1 MVSLSTFVRR
11 LAFTCLILAA
21 ALARASSARAAGAL
35 PAAGDYDVQPAGSSV
50 GFSVTN
56 FLVTT
61 VDGTFHTFRGKV
73 TIGDS
78 IATTRIEASADTQS
92 VDTGNGSRDEHLRSA
107 DFFDAAKYP
116 RMTFTST
123 QVWGT
128 PDNLGIKGN
137 LTIKGATKEVVFSAR
152 ILDSGV
158 VRAEA
163 TIDRTAFGITYGA
176 SIKNDVRLKLSIR
189 IAKG

>member
-1 MVSLSTFVRR
+1 MPSRASLLV
-11 LAFTCLILAA
+11 A
-21 ALARASSARAAGAL
+21 ALTSTSSARATGAL
-35 PAAGDYDVQPAGSSV
+35 PAPGDYDVQSAGSSI

-61 VDGTFHTFRGKV
+61 VDGKFHTFRGKV
-73 TIGDS
+73 TVGDS
-78 IATTRIEASADTQS
+78 IPATRIEASADVGT

-107 DFFDAAKYP
+107 DFFDAAKHP
-116 RMTFTST
+116 RMTFSST

-137 LTIKGATKEVVFSAR
+137 LTIKGTTKEVVFSAR

-176 SIKNDVRLKLSIR
+176 SIKNEVRLKLQIK